1 MKSINKHFPICK
13 YFWFVFLVCLVNNPI
28 QSQTLSQ
35 KQMQDD
41 LSFLQGH
48 IHQYFFP
55 LALLEQRTGVNVDN
69 EFKKLNDEITPTTS
83 IEDFT
88 HIIRQ
93 GLNILNDAHSQII
106 PGSSLVNYVS
116 PDYYLSS
123 IGNVSLSD
131 TTNADY
137 YYRLL
142 NKSMNGKVQINI
154 MTKFMNGEYYNIR
167 PFRYNS
173 IRINGGEKISS
184 IDGLSM
190 NQFVGDNSAKMYYL
204 FWDPISQKYYSRLFT
219 MALPLLNIE
228 KFTLN
233 MGDKDI
239 ALSLDTTVETL
250 QERHSQSNYGN
261 VMLIDNNIL
270 YLRMPAMSDREW
282 YISELLRIYTP
293 NVEKIIF
300 DIRGNSGGYDGV
312 WIDLLRKI
320 IDKPLEYKYH
330 VGMNHNPAIENSI
343 LSSFSELKMIRK
355 GDKTEMYRQTV
366 QLPDSNSVHFK
377 GKMYVLQDEFTYS
390 AAAALASVAWQSEN
404 MEVVGAPSAMIGGY
418 TLPAIAFKLPNS
430 EIVFTLA
437 FTADLAGGEKNPYM
451 DKVEVEIL
459 ENDINAYVDKIL
471 NYDCYSEEYLLN
483 KDKLIK
489 YVREN

>member
-1 MKSINKHFPICK
+1 MKSINKHLPICK
-13 YFWFVFLVCLVNNPI
+13 YFWFVFLICLVNSPI
-28 QSQTLSQ
+28 QSQTFSQ

-41 LSFLQGH
+41 LSFLQEY

-55 LALLEQRTGVNVDN
+55 LALLEQRTGINVDN
-69 EFKKLNDEITPTTS
+69 EFKKLSDEITSTTS

-88 HIIRQ
+88 QIVRQ

-106 PGSSLVNYVS
+106 PGFSLVDSVS

-123 IGNVSLSD
+123 IGNVSLAD

-142 NKSMNGKVQINI
+142 NQMSGKVKINI
-154 MTKFMNGEYYNIR
+154 MTKYMNGEYYNIR
-167 PFRYNS
+167 PFMYNG
-173 IRINGGEKISS
+173 IRIDAGEKIDS
-184 IDGLSM
+184 INGIPM
-190 NQFVGDNSAKMYYL
+190 NQFVGDNSTKMYYL
-204 FWDPISQKYYSRLFT
+204 CWDPSSQKYYSRSFP
-219 MALPLLNIE
+219 MALPLLGID

-233 MGDKDI
+233 IGGNQI
-239 ALSLDTTVETL
+239 TLSLDTTVETL
-250 QERHSQSNYGN
+250 QERHSQTNYGN
-261 VMLIDNNIL
+261 MMLIDNNIL
-270 YLRMPAMSDREW
+270 YIRMPAMSDREW
-282 YISELLRIYTP
+282 YISELLRMYTP
-293 NVEKIIF
+293 NIEKIIF
-300 DIRGNSGGYDGV
+300 DVRGNSGGYDGV

-330 VGMNHNPAIENSI
+330 VGMNHNQDIENSI

-355 GDKTEMYRQTV
+355 EDKTGMYRQT
-366 QLPDSNSVHFK
+366 LHFPDSNSVHFN

-390 AAAALASVAWQSEN
+390 AAAALASVALQNEN
-404 MEVVGAPSAMIGGY
+404 MEVVGTPSAMIGGY

-430 EIVFTLA
+430 GIVFTLA
-437 FTADLAGGEKNPYM
+437 FSADLTGGEKNPYM

-459 ENDINAYVDKIL
+459 ENDIDVFVDKML
-471 NYDCYSEEYLLN
+471 NYDYYSEEYLLN